1 VNLASRFPASNSI
14 SYLYIGK
21 SHVLFMHQQELSMLT
36 QQRMCSS
43 CCVPAQCAV
52 VHPRISLTKL
62 LATATRSTVNRV
74 LHIPATAAS
83 DNSEVAAGQQR
94 SGLQQQ
100 IKLDATSI
108 RQYVESNKKLAELLG
123 QTERLRIQEIFDGVI
138 NDVYLGRW
146 HPDTTCLA
154 PTGFHHNRQCKTH

>member
-1 VNLASRFPASNSI
+1 MEN
-14 SYLYIGK
+14 Y
-21 SHVLFMHQQELSMLT
+21 VLFMHQQELSMLT

-43 CCVPAQCAV
+43 CCGPAQCAV
-52 VHPRISLTKL
+52 VHPRISLTKQ
-62 LATATRSTVNRV
+62 LATSARSTVNRV
-74 LHIPATAAS
+74 LYIPATAAS

-100 IKLDATSI
+100 IKLDATRI
-108 RQYVESNKKLAELLG
+108 RQYVESNKKLADLLG

-138 NDVYLGRW
+138 NHVYLGRW

-154 PTGFHHNRQCKTH
+154 STGFRRNRQCKTH